1 MNNRIILLVLLL
13 ILIIL
18 LIVLLLLNN
27 KEKFTIYDP
36 EYDRKKPEYDRKKP
50 EYDRKKPESDTESDT
65 ESYTESDTESD
76 SESINIINLIKKNHI
91 DGVAISNNSEMI
103 ICFSNIDNLLYIS
116 HNYGKSWNIK
126 LLPKLYEKNIWKDIY
141 IIDTNKDNKI
151 FILVGKL
158 GKIYISN
165 SEYNGDKWELISEYI
180 CNDITNSENGRI
192 IFIATN
198 NGILINELNGIGNFK
213 LIKENSNIMNISTL
227 DNGKIILFTEKSNY
241 INIIYMIDFNEKDKE
256 IIVKKSENNIA
267 DLLLTNEKIYI
278 IEDNILYINK
288 NDIYG
293 NEEKI
298 IWQKKDYNY
307 SKIKKIMKYNDIIGN
322 ESILMLID
330 NNIILKQGKYNKNII
345 KFDNIKKLCITK
357 NGKISVILSN
367 ENKLYINNQFN
378 ETKSLFETLPI
389 LI

>member
-1 MNNRIILLVLLL
+1 
-13 ILIIL
+13 
-18 LIVLLLLNN
+18 
-27 KEKFTIYDP
+27 
-36 EYDRKKPEYDRKKP
+36 
-50 EYDRKKPESDTESDT
+50 
-65 ESYTESDTESD
+65 
-76 SESINIINLIKKNHI
+76 
-91 DGVAISNNSEMI
+91 
-103 ICFSNIDNLLYIS
+103 
-116 HNYGKSWNIK
+116 
-126 LLPKLYEKNIWKDIY
+126 
-141 IIDTNKDNKI
+141 
-151 FILVGKL
+151 
-158 GKIYISN
+158 
-165 SEYNGDKWELISEYI
+165 
-180 CNDITNSENGRI
+180 
-192 IFIATN
+192 
-198 NGILINELNGIGNFK
+198 
-213 LIKENSNIMNISTL
+213 MNISTL

-298 IWQKKDYNY
+298 IWKKKDYNY

-322 ESILMLID
+322 ESIIMLID

-367 ENKLYINNQFN
+367 DNKLYINNQFN

>member
-27 KEKFTIYDP
+27 KEKFNIYDP
-36 EYDRKKPEYDRKKP
+36 EYDKKEQEYDKKNPEYNKKEQ
-50 EYDRKKPESDTESDT
+50 EYDKKEQEY
-65 ESYTESDTESD
+65 YTESL
-76 SESINIINLIKKNHI
+76 NIINLIKKNHI
-91 DGVAISNNSEMI
+91 NGVAISNNSEMI

-151 FILVGKL
+151 FILIGKL

-213 LIKENSNIMNISTL
+213 LIKENSNIMNISTSE
-227 DNGKIILFTEKSNY
+227 NGKIILFTEKSNY
-241 INIIYMIDFNEKDKE
+241 INIIYMIDFDKKDKE
-256 IIVKKSENNIA
+256 LIVKKSENNIA

-278 IEDNILYINK
+278 IENNILHINK

-298 IWQKKDYNY
+298 IWEKKDYNY
-307 SKIKKIMKYNDIIGN
+307 SKINKIMKYNDIIGN
-322 ESILMLID
+322 ESIIMLID
-330 NNIILKQGKYNKNII
+330 NNIILTQGKYTKNIK
-345 KFDNIKKLCITK
+345 KFENIMKLCITK
-357 NGKISVILSN
+357 NGKISIILSN
-367 ENKLYINNQFN
+367 DNKLYINNQFN